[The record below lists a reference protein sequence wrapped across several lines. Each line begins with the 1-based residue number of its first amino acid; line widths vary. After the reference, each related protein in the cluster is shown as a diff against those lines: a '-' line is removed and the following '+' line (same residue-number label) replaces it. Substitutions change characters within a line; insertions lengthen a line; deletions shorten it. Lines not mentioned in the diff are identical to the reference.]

1 MRNTDI
7 QTLDDVQLL
16 VDSFYGKVQQD
27 QQLGP
32 IFKANIQD
40 RWPQHLAKMYSFWQT
55 ILLDEHTYDGRPFPP
70 HARLPIDKVHFD
82 RWLLL
87 FHETV
92 DELFQGTVA
101 EEAKSRGNTMATLF
115 QIKLEHIRQSPFPPL
130 L

>member
-7 QTLDDVQLL
+7 QTLDDIRLL

-32 IFKANIQD
+32 IFQASIQD

-55 ILLDEHTYDGRPFPP
+55 ILLDEHTYNGRPFPP
-70 HARLPIDKVHFD
+70 HARLPIDKVHFE
-82 RWLLL
+82 RWLQL

-101 EEAKSRGNTMATLF
+101 EEAKSRGNKMAALF

>member
-7 QTLDDVQLL
+7 QTLDDIRLL

-32 IFKANIQD
+32 IFQTSIQD
-40 RWPQHLAKMYSFWQT
+40 RWPQHLSKMYSFWQT
-55 ILLDEHTYDGRPFPP
+55 ILLDEHTYNGRPFPP
-70 HARLPIDKVHFD
+70 HARLPIDKAHFE
-82 RWLLL
+82 RWLQL

-101 EEAKSRGNTMATLF
+101 EEAKSRGNKMAALF

>member
-7 QTLDDVQLL
+7 QTLDDIRLL
-16 VDSFYGKVQQD
+16 VDSFYSKVQQD

-32 IFKANIQD
+32 IFQASIQD

-55 ILLDEHTYDGRPFPP
+55 ILLDEYTYNGRPFPP
-70 HARLPIDKVHFD
+70 HARLPIDKAHFE
-82 RWLLL
+82 RWLQL

-101 EEAKSRGNTMATLF
+101 EEAKSRGNKMAALF

>member
-7 QTLDDVQLL
+7 QTLDDIRLL

-32 IFKANIQD
+32 IFQASIQD

-55 ILLDEHTYDGRPFPP
+55 ILLDEHTYNGRPFPP
-70 HARLPIDKVHFD
+70 HARLPIDKAHFE
-82 RWLLL
+82 RWLQL

-101 EEAKSRGNTMATLF
+101 EEAKSRGNKMAALF
-115 QIKLEHIRQSPFPPL
+115 QIKLEHIRQSPFPRL

>member
-7 QTLDDVQLL
+7 QTLDDIKLL

-32 IFKANIQD
+32 IFQANIQD

-101 EEAKSRGNTMATLF
+101 EEAKSRGNKMAALF

-130 L
+130 M

>member
-7 QTLDDVQLL
+7 QTLDDIRLL

-32 IFKANIQD
+32 IFKESIQD
-40 RWPQHLAKMYSFWQT
+40 RWPQHLSKMYSFWQT
-55 ILLDEHTYDGRPFPP
+55 ILLDEHTYNGRPFPP
-70 HARLPIDKVHFD
+70 HARLPIDKVHFE
-82 RWLLL
+82 RWLQL

-101 EEAKSRGNTMATLF
+101 EEAKSRGNKMAALF